1 MLRILSLLLLLGVL
15 GGFMMPLA
23 ANAQVFPSIWE
34 GVTCNESLEPVVPCT
49 ECDAIKVASNIVTLL
64 VQIALVLGSI
74 MIVYGAL
81 MMVVSAGNVSRYEN
95 AKKTMTAAII
105 GVLIALM
112 SWVIINTVL
121 HVLTGDPNFPWAE
134 IECRSNLN

>member
-1 MLRILSLLLLLGVL
+1 
-15 GGFMMPLA
+15 MMPLA
-23 ANAQVFPSIWE
+23 ANAQVFSSIWE
-34 GVTCNESLEPVVPCT
+34 DVDCNKSPAPGDDIMPCT
-49 ECDAIKVASNIVTLL
+49 ECDAIKVASNIMTLL

-134 IECRSNLN
+134 IVCRSNLN

>member
-1 MLRILSLLLLLGVL
+1 
-15 GGFMMPLA
+15 MPLA
-23 ANAQVFPSIWE
+23 ANAQVFPSIWKD
-34 GVTCNESLEPVVPCT
+34 VDCNVSPDPGDYANIVPCT

>member
-1 MLRILSLLLLLGVL
+1 
-15 GGFMMPLA
+15 MMPLA
-23 ANAQVFPSIWE
+23 ANAQAFPSIWE
-34 GVTCNESLEPVVPCT
+34 NVDCNESPDPGDKIVLCT

-74 MIVYGAL
+74 MIAYGAL

-121 HVLTGDPNFPWAE
+121 HVIIGDPNFPWAE
-134 IECRSNLN
+134 IVCLNN